1 MQLYVKE
8 GTLNKNSVH
17 DCGDETKC
25 VSQFW
30 QLPSA
35 VVHKCQTT

>member
-8 GTLNKNSVH
+8 GTLYKNSVH
-17 DCGDETKC
+17 DCGDETEC
-25 VSQFW
+25 VA